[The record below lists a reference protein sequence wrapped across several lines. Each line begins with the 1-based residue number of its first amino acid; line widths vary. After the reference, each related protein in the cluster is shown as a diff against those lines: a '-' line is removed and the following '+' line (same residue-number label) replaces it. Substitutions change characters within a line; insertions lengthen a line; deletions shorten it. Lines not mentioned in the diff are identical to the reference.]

1 MTILRANAKKKPVK
15 CVNCGKEYLSRSNEC
30 EIWKKEKEIMKIK
43 VTQNLSFFE
52 ARKIFENKPEVTFA
66 TIVQSSQ
73 IKKPE
78 TKATETYFDEKDF
91 NITASSKVIV
101 PTKYKQN
108 KQAKNT
114 ATTSK
119 PISQSQKSD
128 EKASRESRSRQRNS
142 PSSRQKSKSPKNN
155 QNGHQKD
162 KPIRLVRLQD
172 NSIKLANRFGDI
184 EQMESENSPNT

>member
-1 MTILRANAKKKPVK
+1 
-15 CVNCGKEYLSRSNEC
+15 
-30 EIWKKEKEIMKIK
+30 MKIK

-52 ARKIFENKPEVTFA
+52 ARKNFENKPEVTFA

-91 NITASSKVIV
+91 NITASSKVIIQS
-101 PTKYKQN
+101 KYKQN

-119 PISQSQKSD
+119 SSPQSQTSD
-128 EKASRESRSRQRNS
+128 EKAKRESRSRQRNS
-142 PSSRQKSKSPKNN
+142 PSSRQKSKSPKNS

-162 KPIRLVRLQD
+162 KPIKLVRLQD
-172 NSIKLANRFGDI
+172 NLIKLTNRFSDI

>member
-1 MTILRANAKKKPVK
+1 
-15 CVNCGKEYLSRSNEC
+15 
-30 EIWKKEKEIMKIK
+30 MKIK

-78 TKATETYFDEKDF
+78 TKSETYFDEKDF
-91 NITASSKVIV
+91 NITASSKVII

-119 PISQSQKSD
+119 PVPQSQKSD

-142 PSSRQKSKSPKNN
+142 PSSRQKSKSPKKTVN
-155 QNGHQKD
+155 HQKTV
-162 KPIRLVRLQD
+162 KMV
-172 NSIKLANRFGDI
+172 IKKINLSDL
-184 EQMESENSPNT
+184 